1 MANRTENVLSDLAT
15 LFNSHA
21 DKVQAVPSVTALDLD
36 SVRRIIKEELAKLP
50 ATDNTVKTVLEIKT
64 PAGIKKLEQV
74 QHEKFAEVLAVVNA
88 GEPVYLY
95 GPAGTAKSHI
105 CHCNI
110 VSACRDLPRP
120 EIFLCLTQV
129 ER

>member
-1 MANRTENVLSDLAT
+1 MANRTENVLADLAT
-15 LFNSHA
+15 LFNNHA

-50 ATDNTVKTVLEIKT
+50 VQGADNTVKTVLEIKT
-64 PAGIKKLEQV
+64 PAGVKKLEQV

-95 GPAGTAKSHI
+95 GPAGTGKATSQVILRKS
-105 CHCNI
+105 
-110 VSACRDLPRP
+110 SGW
-120 EIFLCLTQV
+120 TST
-129 ER
+129 